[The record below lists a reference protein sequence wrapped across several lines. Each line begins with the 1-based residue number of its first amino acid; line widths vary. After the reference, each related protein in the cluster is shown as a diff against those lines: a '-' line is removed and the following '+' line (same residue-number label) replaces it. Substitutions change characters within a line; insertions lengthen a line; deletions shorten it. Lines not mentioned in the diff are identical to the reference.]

1 MEFSMDANLRSIDEL
16 YNLHSKLI
24 CVSPSPDD
32 ILQLCSRLSPNQG
45 RSSQRLTNALQNCD
59 VNELDKPWPGEEHV
73 INIGNCCS
81 FAPHDTDDL
90 DRLLQKL
97 TLFPS
102 NFMQRLRILKEKAR
116 SPAQFKYAFLISN
129 IPYALYLVLFQK
141 IAKEEAVQIVKLAH
155 EGSPPCQLILTIPN
169 LTRWDEW
176 GTILREWTREE
187 VNKEKL
193 SDDTDILNRLLT
205 RSTDRYDIRSLVGN
219 NHLHSFLSDKVQVLM
234 HRNTLG
240 CNWLSFTGTEYT
252 CQTSKVD
259 NSIST
264 WKYGSVS
271 SYTATEENMIEFCMQ
286 ISIGTNIRRRH
297 SLPARF
303 PLSQLKALTETM
315 LENNNVPPCNIA
327 LFVGFPSCKIDASD
341 DTLLSELD
349 LNGQVIAVRQG
360 I

>member
-1 MEFSMDANLRSIDEL
+1 MDANLGSIDEL
-16 YNLHSKLI
+16 YNIHSKLI
-24 CVSPSPDD
+24 GQCPSPDD
-32 ILQLCSRLSPNQG
+32 ILHLCSRLSPNQG

-59 VNELDKPWPGEEHV
+59 VNEFDKSWPGEEHV
-73 INIGNCCS
+73 INIGQCCS

-97 TLFPS
+97 TLYPT
-102 NFMQRLRILKEKAR
+102 NFMERLRILMQNAR
-116 SPAQFKYAFLISN
+116 SPAQLKYASLISN

-141 IAKEEAVQIVKLAH
+141 IAKEEAVEIVKHAQ
-155 EGSPPCQLILTIPN
+155 EGSPYCQNILTIPN
-169 LTRWDEW
+169 LICWNEW
-176 GTILREWTREE
+176 VTILREWTREE
-187 VNKEKL
+187 VNKEAP
-193 SDDTDILNRLLT
+193 SDDTDMLNRLLKG
-205 RSTDRYDIRSLVGN
+205 STDRYDIRSLVGN

-234 HRNTLG
+234 QRKTIG
-240 CNWLSFTGTEYT
+240 SNWLAFAGTGYI
-252 CQTSKVD
+252 CQTTKVE

-271 SYTATEENMIEFCMQ
+271 AYNEEEDMIRFSMQ
-286 ISIGTNIRRRH
+286 ISIGTNIRQRN

-303 PLSQLKALTETM
+303 PLSQLKALAETV
-315 LENNNVPPCNIA
+315 LDDNNVPPCNIA

-360 I
+360 L